1 MTYDE
6 AMRHALCLM
15 QRESMSAYDVR
26 AIRKLIKTIDEQR
39 YLIGQLSEQVTDMI
53 ESVDVMRDIVGR
65 CH

>member
-1 MTYDE
+1 MTHDE

-15 QRESMSAYDVR
+15 QRESMGAYDVR
-26 AIRKLIKTIDEQR
+26 AIRKLIKTIEEQR

-53 ESVDVMRDIVGR
+53 ESVDVMRNIVGR